1 MSALARTLFQRNGPA
16 PRDFPPTDTPPGTPG
31 STQPVTPLSEDAM
44 TREPSQAASTSATP
58 ALASTSR
65 DPVDPRHVGSQPF
78 PTNVPSNSD
87 PHALARGLSS
97 MRPGPPRFVDGA
109 PTQAS
114 TTHTST
120 STTPTAAPLPS
131 RFKRLTSRI
140 SSPLKPPL
148 NALTSAL
155 SPLQHAYTHLTP
167 AITLTLENSGSVAR
181 DHLASER
188 TFLAYTR
195 TSLVI
200 ASTGVALVQLFTIS
214 AETRA
219 SDSSSTVAFQPT
231 SPRLARWAR
240 PLGAATIA
248 FGIFVL
254 AVGLAR
260 YLTIQSALVR
270 GTFPAARLVVV
281 AISIG
286 LCVLVGVVFGGLV
299 GGG

>member
-31 STQPVTPLSEDAM
+31 STQPVTPRSEDAM

-65 DPVDPRHVGSQPF
+65 DPVDPRHIGARPF
-78 PTNVPSNSD
+78 TNDPSTSD

-114 TTHTST
+114 APTST
-120 STTPTAAPLPS
+120 STTPTAAPAPSLPS
-131 RFKRLTSRI
+131 RLSSRLKRAYT
-140 SSPLKPPL
+140 PLKSTADRIAF
-148 NALTSAL
+148 AL
-155 SPLQHAYTHLTP
+155 P
-167 AITLTLENSGSVAR
+167 AVTLTLENSGSVAR

-219 SDSSSTVAFQPT
+219 SDSSSSSVAFQPT

-260 YLTIQSALVR
+260 YLTIQCALVR

-281 AISIG
+281 AIRYDG
-286 LCVLVGVVFGGLV
+286 FT
-299 GGG
+299 

>member
-31 STQPVTPLSEDAM
+31 STQPVTPRSEDAM
-44 TREPSQAASTSATP
+44 TREPSQVASTSATP

-65 DPVDPRHVGSQPF
+65 DPVDPRHIGAQPF
-78 PTNVPSNSD
+78 TNDPSTSD

-114 TTHTST
+114 APTST
-120 STTPTAAPLPS
+120 STTPTAAPAPSLPS
-131 RFKRLTSRI
+131 RLSSRLKRASAPLKTTIDHLTS
-140 SSPLKPPL
+140 PL
-148 NALTSAL
+148 ASAL
-155 SPLQHAYTHLTP
+155 STLPDV
-167 AITLTLENSGSVAR
+167 TLTLENSGSVAR

-214 AETRA
+214 AETGA
-219 SDSSSTVAFQPT
+219 SDPSSTTFTPT

-248 FGIFVL
+248 FGILVL
-254 AVGLAR
+254 AIGLAR

-286 LCVLVGVVFGGLV
+286 LGILVGVVFGGVV

>member
-31 STQPVTPLSEDAM
+31 STQPVTPRSEDAM

-65 DPVDPRHVGSQPF
+65 DPVDPRHIGSQPF
-78 PTNVPSNSD
+78 PTSSLATSD

-109 PTQAS
+109 STQAS
-114 TTHTST
+114 APTST
-120 STTPTAAPLPS
+120 STTPTAAPAPSLPS
-131 RFKRLTSRI
+131 RLSSRLKRAYTPLKSTIDHLTS
-140 SSPLKPPL
+140 PL
-148 NALTSAL
+148 ASAL
-155 SPLQHAYTHLTP
+155 STLPDV
-167 AITLTLENSGSVAR
+167 TLTLENSGSVAR

-219 SDSSSTVAFQPT
+219 SDSSSSVAFQPT

-286 LCVLVGVVFGGLV
+286 LCVLVGVVFGGVV

>member
-31 STQPVTPLSEDAM
+31 STQPVTPRSGDAM
-44 TREPSQAASTSATP
+44 TREPSQAVSTSATP

-65 DPVDPRHVGSQPF
+65 DPVDPRHIGAQPF
-78 PTNVPSNSD
+78 TNDPSTSD

-114 TTHTST
+114 APTST
-120 STTPTAAPLPS
+120 STTPTAAPAPSLPS
-131 RFKRLTSRI
+131 RLSSRLKRAYTPLKSTADRI
-140 SSPLKPPL
+140 SSGLPDV
-148 NALTSAL
+148 
-155 SPLQHAYTHLTP
+155 
-167 AITLTLENSGSVAR
+167 TLTLENSGSVAR

-219 SDSSSTVAFQPT
+219 SDSSSSVAFQPT

-286 LCVLVGVVFGGLV
+286 LCVLVGVVFGGVV